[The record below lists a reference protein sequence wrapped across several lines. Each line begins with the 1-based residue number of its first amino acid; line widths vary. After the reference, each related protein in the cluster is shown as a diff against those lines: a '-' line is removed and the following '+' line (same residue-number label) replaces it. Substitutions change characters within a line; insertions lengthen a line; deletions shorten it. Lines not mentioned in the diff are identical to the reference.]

1 MAVGHNLC
9 GHLLSAL
16 ICLDGVFAS
25 SGGQRC
31 WMTKTTNIFSDEV
44 ETAFSCPQ
52 PGDPDHFTNCCGP
65 SWQRKCCAPPT
76 KFNHG
81 PIGGGSVIS
90 FFGIVTG
97 VVILVVCLVLICCC
111 CTPCC
116 LLAKQRRRRGLVI
129 FLSLFLIVVHPQSS
143 VKDIQSSGTASS
155 SSILCWAGAK
165 HASYHSTTLSPSRPS
180 ATWLPKS
187 ASPLPWTSSRRS
199 PSPPS

>member
-1 MAVGHNLC
+1 
-9 GHLLSAL
+9 
-16 ICLDGVFAS
+16 
-25 SGGQRC
+25 
-31 WMTKTTNIFSDEV
+31 MTKTTNIFSDEV

-116 LLAKQRRRRGLVI
+116 LLAKQRRRRGLVT
-129 FLSLFLIVVHPQSS
+129 SLLLFVSYRCSPS
-143 VKDIQSSGTASS
+143 VKIFNPQVLRPPPPSF
-155 SSILCWAGAK
+155 AGLVP
-165 HASYHSTTLSPSRPS
+165 SMPPTTQPLYHQAGPPPPGYPSQPPPYPGPPQDGH
-180 ATWLPKS
+180 LP
-187 ASPLPWTSSRRS
+187 PLPEYQAK
-199 PSPPS
+199 PPPYNVHAM

>member
-1 MAVGHNLC
+1 MGHNIC

-16 ICLDGVFAS
+16 LCLDGVFA

-65 SWQRKCCAPPT
+65 SWQRKCCAPT

-97 VVILVVCLVLICCC
+97 VVILIVCLVLICCC

-116 LLAKQRRRRGLVI
+116 LLAKQRRRRGLVTSLLFHEIVACFFSSWLLI
-129 FLSLFLIVVHPQSS
+129 FLSP
-143 VKDIQSSGTASS
+143 GTASTP
-155 SSILCWAGAK
+155 SILCWSGAK
-165 HASYHSTTLSPSRPS
+165 HASYHSATLSPPSRPS
-180 ATWLPKS
+180 STRLP
-187 ASPLPWTSSRRS
+187 
-199 PSPPS
+199 